1 MAWRE
6 KIEKHLEGVK
16 KNESLKTYTSI
27 GIGGLAEFLYLAKN
41 FDDLIKAVGIARSAG
56 APYRVIGRGTN
67 IIVSDLGFE
76 GLLIVNNSND
86 LVIDQESG
94 RVIAD
99 SGVALSRL
107 ILEAA
112 TAGLGGL
119 EPLYGIPGSVG
130 GAVIGNC
137 GAHGV
142 SIADAVLSASL
153 LISSDKIINCPSN
166 WFKFGYRT
174 SLLKYQKNEAP
185 PVVLKIIF
193 QLQRR
198 RKEDVLK
205 GIAKYKKWR
214 EVHQPL
220 GEKTCGSIF
229 RNPAQ
234 TDKTAGTP
242 LREKSAGYLLQQ
254 VGAKKLKVGDA
265 RVSKKHANWIIN
277 TGQAKAID
285 VRTLIEKMRDL
296 VEDNFKITLEE
307 EVEYLGVWNDEILIP
322 ASGDYRKNRTSGK
335 S

>member
-1 MAWRE
+1 MAWQE
-6 KIEKHLEGVK
+6 KIEKHLKGVK
-16 KNESLKTYTSI
+16 RNESLKNHTSL
-27 GIGGLAEFLYLAKN
+27 GVGGLAQFFYFAKD
-41 FDDLIKAVGIARSAG
+41 FDDLIKAVSVARNAG

-67 IIVSDLGFE
+67 IIFSDLGFE

-94 RVIAD
+94 RIIAD

-112 TAGLGGL
+112 SAGLGGL

-130 GAVIGNC
+130 GAIIGNC

-142 SIADAVLSASL
+142 SIGDAVLSASL
-153 LISSDKIINCPSN
+153 LVSSDKIVSFPSS

-174 SLLKYQKNEAP
+174 SILKYQKNEAP
-185 PVVLKIIF
+185 PVVLKVIF

-198 RKEDVLK
+198 RKENVLEE
-205 GIAKYKKWR
+205 IAKYKKWR

-229 RNPAQ
+229 KNPAQ
-234 TDKTAGTP
+234 TDNIAGTP
-242 LREKSAGYLLQQ
+242 LKEKSAGYLLEQ
-254 VGAKKLKVGDA
+254 VGAKKLRVGDA

-277 TGQAKAID
+277 AGQAKAID
-285 VRTLIEKMRDL
+285 VRALIEKMRDL
-296 VEDNFKITLEE
+296 VEDNFKIILKEE
-307 EVEYLGVWNDEILIP
+307 IEYLGVWNEENYIS
-322 ASGDYRKNRTSGK
+322 ASGDYRKN
-335 S
+335 